1 MMPFAGG
8 LDSLPNGTL
17 LLSVAAALLYLPVQG
32 RAPSL
37 RRSVVKT
44 TATALLAVLAFI
56 EGGPFLLVAALALS
70 AAGDFFLA
78 RDGETAFLAG
88 LASFL
93 AAHLAYVPLFLSV
106 GGGMEIL
113 TWQLWRLGLVLLAAI
128 GAALLMRRLLA
139 AVAPQMRVPVAVY
152 AAAILAMLLAAA
164 TVPSPVILIGAI
176 LFVLSDSL
184 LAIGRFLTPPD
195 SPRQRPIGAAVWVL
209 YYLAQA
215 AIALGFLL

>member
-17 LLSVAAALLYLPVQG
+17 LLSVVAALLYLPVQG

-37 RRSVVKT
+37 RRSFVKT
-44 TATALLAVLAFI
+44 AATALLAVLAFI

-70 AAGDFFLA
+70 AAGDFFLS

-93 AAHLAYVPLFLSV
+93 AAHVAYVPLFLSV
-106 GGGMEIL
+106 GGGTEIL
-113 TWQLWRLGLVLLAAI
+113 TWQPWRLGLAVLAAV

-139 AVAPQMRVPVAVY
+139 VVAPQMRVPVAVY
-152 AAAILAMLLAAA
+152 AAAILAMMLAAA
-164 TVPSPVILIGAI
+164 TVPSPVILAGAI
-176 LFVLSDSL
+176 LFVASDSL

-195 SPRQRPIGAAVWVL
+195 SPRQRPVGAAVWVL

>member
-17 LLSVAAALLYLPVQG
+17 LLSVVAALLYLPVQG

-70 AAGDFFLA
+70 AAGDFFLS

-106 GGGMEIL
+106 GGGTEIL
-113 TWQLWRLGLVLLAAI
+113 TWQPWRLGLAILAAI
-128 GAALLMRRLLA
+128 GAAVLMRRLLA
-139 AVAPQMRVPVAVY
+139 AVAPQMRIPVVLY

-164 TVPSPVILIGAI
+164 AVPSPVILIGAI

>member
-17 LLSVAAALLYLPVQG
+17 LLSVVAALLYLPVQG

-37 RRSVVKT
+37 RRSFVKT
-44 TATALLAVLAFI
+44 AATALLAVLAFI

-70 AAGDFFLA
+70 AAGDFFLS

-113 TWQLWRLGLVLLAAI
+113 TWQPWRLGLVLLAAL

-139 AVAPQMRVPVAVY
+139 AVAPQMRGPVVLY

-184 LAIGRFLTPPD
+184 LAIGRFLLPPD
-195 SPRQRPIGAAVWVL
+195 SPRQRPTGAAVWVL

-215 AIALGFLL
+215 AITLGFLL

>member
-17 LLSVAAALLYLPVQG
+17 LLSVVAALLYLPVQG

-37 RRSVVKT
+37 RRSFVKT
-44 TATALLAVLAFI
+44 AATALLAVLAFI
-56 EGGPFLLVAALALS
+56 EGGPFLLVAALALG
-70 AAGDFFLA
+70 AAGDFFLS

-93 AAHLAYVPLFLSV
+93 AAHIAYVPLFLSA
-106 GGGMEIL
+106 GGGMEML
-113 TWQLWRLGLVLLAAI
+113 AWQPWRLGLAVLAVI
-128 GAALLMRRLLA
+128 GAALLLYRLIPAVESRMR
-139 AVAPQMRVPVAVY
+139 APVVLY
-152 AAAILAMLLAAA
+152 TAAILAMLLAAA

-176 LFVLSDSL
+176 LFVVSDSL
-184 LAIGRFLTPPD
+184 LAVGRFLMPPD
-195 SPRQRPIGAAVWVL
+195 SPRQRPTGAAVWVF

>member
-17 LLSVAAALLYLPVQG
+17 LLSVVAALLYLPVQG
-32 RAPSL
+32 SAPSL

-44 TATALLAVLAFI
+44 AATALLAILAFI

-70 AAGDFFLA
+70 AAGDFFLS
-78 RDGETAFLAG
+78 RNGETAFLAG

-106 GGGMEIL
+106 GGGTEIL
-113 TWQLWRLGLVLLAAI
+113 TWQPWRLGLAVLAAL
-128 GAALLMRRLLA
+128 GAALLMRRLVPA
-139 AVAPQMRVPVAVY
+139 AGPQMRAPVAVY

-176 LFVLSDSL
+176 LFVASDSL

-195 SPRQRPIGAAVWVL
+195 SPRQRPVGAAVWVL